1 MVVRLH
7 PGQARKLSNCS
18 SVGYQVSNH
27 HMSEL
32 QSSTYRAEI
41 HGSQCS
47 VNTQSFDN
55 ACCASGLEITF
66 ESLPQTIDIRLIP
79 EEDESKEHNHGLNGQ
94 EKSSD
99 IALSN
104 EQISNKTRQ

>member
-1 MVVRLH
+1 M
-7 PGQARKLSNCS
+7 S
-18 SVGYQVSNH
+18 SH
-27 HMSEL
+27 HMSEI

-79 EEDESKEHNHGLNGQ
+79 EEECAGDEGKEHAGGGGCGALNGQ
-94 EKSSD
+94 DKSSD